1 MRNADVNLRRVERI
15 GFHHSDTITQN
26 MEARRAG
33 ERKSL
38 QCNRSPAPLGEA
50 TSTQPLTVSHPF
62 RVSVTPADLT
72 KGLLA

>member
-33 ERKSL
+33 AEAAAV
-38 QCNRSPAPLGEA
+38 PAAARG
-50 TSTQPLTVSHPF
+50 
-62 RVSVTPADLT
+62 R
-72 KGLLA
+72 GG